1 MSLAHTIPVQRA
13 RAINRARTVG
23 SVHHP
28 QTTVDR
34 EHQPPQIYTT
44 PYFYLLLFARVN
56 ELDYDFFSG
65 NSAPF

>member
-34 EHQPPQIYTT
+34 EHQPPQIYTART
-44 PYFYLLLFARVN
+44 FLILFIIICTCKRIKI
-56 ELDYDFFSG
+56 
-65 NSAPF
+65 